1 MYISIDK
8 QGAISALEKKIAE
21 CVIAE
26 SVTLRGIEGM
36 KSVKHHKEIN
46 KRVITAI
53 QALGGYASLY
63 MSYTPRIVLYF
74 DQDKRIYTHSK
85 PDSNG
90 MTVADYFSETQV
102 DIYFTGGYTE
112 MIESS
117 RNRLSGIIQSRER
130 YQAELDNMDAI
141 IEDVQALH
149 KAYKKVENHSYIIRE
164 VFGIK

>member
-8 QGAISALEKKIAE
+8 QGAIAALKKKIAE

-26 SVTLRGIEGM
+26 AVILRGIEGM
-36 KSVKHHKEIN
+36 NSVKHHKEVN

-53 QALGGYASLY
+53 QALGGYASLNMEY
-63 MSYTPRIVLYF
+63 APRIVLYF

-85 PDSNG
+85 PDANG
-90 MTVADYFSETQV
+90 MTTANYFRETQV

-112 MIESS
+112 MIEAAMK
-117 RNRLSGIIQSRER
+117 RMEGIIASREK
-130 YQAELDNMDAI
+130 YQKEFDNMDAI
-141 IEDVQALH
+141 IEEVQALH